1 MEKNKEIE
9 ILKLKKNLKE
19 KKNNELKIIYEKIKN
34 DIYNNY
40 FDKYNKI
47 NDEINYV
54 IKDILKNIAEKE
66 KIKLKKEIDLK
77 NFQIE
82 YDKKLNEFQIERIK
96 NQRFKK

>member
-1 MEKNKEIE
+1 MEKDKEIE

-82 YDKKLNEFQIERIK
+82 YD
-96 NQRFKK
+96 